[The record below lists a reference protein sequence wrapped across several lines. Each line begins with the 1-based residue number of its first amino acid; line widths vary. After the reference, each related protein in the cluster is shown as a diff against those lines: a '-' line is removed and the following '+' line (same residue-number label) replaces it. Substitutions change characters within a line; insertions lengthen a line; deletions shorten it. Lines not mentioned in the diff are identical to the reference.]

1 MFVVNN
7 FKKSLRKIWENEG
20 CWTAAVV
27 WHNLQFF
34 AQTGNRQQISK
45 DQNGF
50 LCAFCF
56 VFLYIL
62 YFVFLASSLAQ
73 LALLRRDRQPSVNI
87 NGSKIY
93 SCWKKVFAKNKQRQ
107 KQNNLKGRFLWHLAV
122 EKNGKQ
128 EKVNISTDQK
138 FIPIEKSF
146 CKERWQNQNNLMGR
160 FLWHLA
166 AEKNGKQEIYS
177 QPNKE
182 RRTVNNCQLSKIAK
196 TKTITTMIYI

>member
-1 MFVVNN
+1 MKVVEPPPLSDTTCSSSPRPATVSKYQRIKMDFCVPFV
-7 FKKSLRKIWENEG
+7 LY
-20 CWTAAVV
+20 
-27 WHNLQFF
+27 
-34 AQTGNRQQISK
+34 
-45 DQNGF
+45 
-50 LCAFCF
+50 
-56 VFLYIL
+56 LYIL

-122 EKNGKQ
+122 KKNGKQ

-138 FIPIEKSF
+138 FIPIEKGF

-160 FLWHLA
+160 ILWHLA

-177 QPNKE
+177 QPTKNE
-182 RRTVNNCQLSKIAK
+182 EQLITVSYQR
-196 TKTITTMIYI
+196 